1 MASIVQGGDG
11 SNGKRRVALILA
23 GAAAKGPYAV
33 GALASLAER
42 QDLDVTTVIGAS
54 SGALNGAV
62 YAAGLRAGCE
72 AEAARLL
79 NRLWRKEA
87 QIPWILARKRRI
99 GILREALGE
108 FMDRQQERQVTLR
121 VVLASLPGHRDKLG
135 YLRSETVFD
144 FGSESFRDPRRL
156 DFMAEVCVASGAIP
170 GIFAPHPISE
180 EGGGLDP
187 ASPYWDGGTVN
198 NTPLGLALK
207 TNSDIDHLI
216 VVTPDANQVAPG
228 PFSRFSAGRLLTLL
242 IDERLARDL
251 REARSFNDEIAELST
266 LIDARVLREKL
277 GWRKLE
283 ILEIRPE
290 RTLEGD
296 LLKGFFFPSLRNEY
310 LARGKAAADKAL
322 ATWQVLPE
330 LATVAR

>member
-11 SNGKRRVALILA
+11 SGRRHVALILA
-23 GAAAKGPYAV
+23 GAAAKGPYAA
-33 GALASLAER
+33 GALSSLAER
-42 QDLDVTTVIGAS
+42 SDLEVTTVIGAS

-62 YAAGLRAGCE
+62 YAAGLRVGSA

-87 QIPWILARKRRI
+87 QLPGILSRKRRV
-99 GILREALGE
+99 GIVREALGE
-108 FMDRQQERQVTLR
+108 FMDRKDERPVSLR
-121 VVLASLPGHRDKLG
+121 VVLASLRGHRDAHG
-135 YLRSETVFD
+135 YVRSETVFD
-144 FGSESFRDPRRL
+144 FGPDSFRNPERL

-170 GIFAPHPISE
+170 GLFAPHPLSTE
-180 EGGGLDP
+180 DGGADP
-187 ASPYWDGGTVN
+187 GSPYWDGGTVN

-207 TNSDIDHLI
+207 TSVDLDHLI

-228 PFSRFSAGRLLTLL
+228 PFSRFSASRLITLL

-251 REARSFNDEIAELST
+251 HEARSFNEELTELSK
-266 LIDARVLREKL
+266 LVDARLLREKL

-290 RTLEGD
+290 QPLEGD
-296 LLKGFFFPSLRNEY
+296 LLKGFFFPGLRNDY
-310 LARGKAAADKAL
+310 LARGKEAADRAL
-322 ATWQVLPE
+322 ASWQPLPE
-330 LATVAR
+330 RAALGR

>member
-1 MASIVQGGDG
+1 
-11 SNGKRRVALILA
+11 
-23 GAAAKGPYAV
+23 
-33 GALASLAER
+33 
-42 QDLDVTTVIGAS
+42 
-54 SGALNGAV
+54 
-62 YAAGLRAGCE
+62 
-72 AEAARLL
+72 
-79 NRLWRKEA
+79 
-87 QIPWILARKRRI
+87 
-99 GILREALGE
+99 
-108 FMDRQQERQVTLR
+108 
-121 VVLASLPGHRDKLG
+121 
-135 YLRSETVFD
+135 
-144 FGSESFRDPRRL
+144 
-156 DFMAEVCVASGAIP
+156 MAEVCVASGAIP
-170 GIFAPHPISE
+170 GIFAPHPIPD
-180 EGGGLDP
+180 EGGGIDP

-322 ATWQVLPE
+322 ATWPVLPE
-330 LATVAR
+330 FATVAR